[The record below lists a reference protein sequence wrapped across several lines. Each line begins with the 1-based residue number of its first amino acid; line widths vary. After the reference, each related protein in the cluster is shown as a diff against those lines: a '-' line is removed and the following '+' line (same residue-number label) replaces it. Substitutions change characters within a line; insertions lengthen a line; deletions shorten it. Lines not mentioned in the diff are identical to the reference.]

1 MRTVL
6 VGSDFMYDK
15 DGNLKPI
22 EINTA
27 VGWDGIEKLE
37 EDVDCLNLT
46 SLYTFID
53 DNNFQTVHYIGA
65 IDYFHKTLET
75 HYSGSLITY
84 EFHPVDKNALTI
96 PNIEDNNTTLIIRS
110 AYDTTA
116 LVDETYCRDKVNFMN
131 LIKDQSFG
139 SQFAYMDE
147 SGAVV
152 SNITTITDNGIHPNF
167 ILKSRLPGYD
177 AEVYPKLFKV
187 SNQTELDTVISE
199 NVTADHFLM
208 ENYVNEE
215 NAWNGHL
222 KVIRSLNLLFPPNL
236 ESIQLGQYTKI
247 NHNFLQEN
255 VTYNS
260 TFELDSSFRESY
272 LTNLQIKWQPK
283 LLDTDTVEM
292 ADGTFKTALD
302 LQIGDLIKTID
313 IPNTNGITGT
323 SQEYI
328 YNDLTYSGLVS
339 NTIYSTNE
347 VTDKKKVNRLAILC
361 QLTFEDGSIWEDTM
375 GSSYLVDIDG
385 VIQFKRIDNLK
396 AGDVVLLL
404 NSNNDNLEFIRKTIV
419 SNIESK
425 SVFSGWIISV
435 ANEHLFL
442 TKTTTSTNN
451 GSYVSIDESYVSI
464 EHNFDSCP
472 RYACFNQCY
481 NNPSNSCAACPKS
494 FRFCCDGYCSSF

>member
-6 VGSDFMYDK
+6 IGSDFMYDK

-27 VGWDGIEKLE
+27 VGWDGIEKIE
-37 EDVDCLNLT
+37 ENEDCLDLT
-46 SLYTFID
+46 DLYTFID
-53 DNNFQTVHYIGA
+53 DNNFQNVHYIGV

-75 HYSGSLITY
+75 HYSGSSITY
-84 EFHPVDKNALTI
+84 EFYAVDKNAITI
-96 PNIEDNNTTLIIRS
+96 PNIEDNDTTLIIRS

-116 LVDETYCRDKVNFMN
+116 LVDDTYCRDKVNFMN

-147 SGAVV
+147 SGAII
-152 SNITTITDNGIHPNF
+152 NHITTITDNGIHPNF
-167 ILKSRLPGYD
+167 VLKSRLPGYD
-177 AEVYPKLFKV
+177 NEVYPKFFKV
-187 SNQTELDTVISE
+187 SNQTELDIVISE
-199 NVTADHFLM
+199 NVTADYFLM
-208 ENYVNEE
+208 ENYVNGEK
-215 NAWNGHL
+215 AWNGHL
-222 KVIRSLNLLFPPNL
+222 KVIRSLNLLYPPTL

-247 NHNFLQEN
+247 NHNFLQES

-260 TFELDSSFRESY
+260 TFELDPSFRESY
-272 LTNLQIKWQPK
+272 LTNLQTRWQPK
-283 LLDTDTVEM
+283 LLDTDMVEM

-313 IPNTNGITGT
+313 IPKTDGTTGT

-328 YNDLTYSGLVS
+328 YNNLTYSGLIS
-339 NTIYSTNE
+339 NTIYSANE
-347 VTDKKKVNRLAILC
+347 VTNKKKINRLAIISK
-361 QLTFEDGSIWEDTM
+361 LTFEDESTWEDTI

-385 VIQFKRIDNLK
+385 AIQFKRIDNLQ

-425 SVFSGWIISV
+425 SIFSGWIISV

-442 TKTTTSTNN
+442 TKPTTSTNN
-451 GSYVSIDESYVSI
+451 ESYVSSYVSI
-464 EHNFDSCP
+464 EHNFYTCP
-472 RYACFNQCY
+472 RYACFNTCY
-481 NNPSNSCAACPKS
+481 NNPYNSCASCPKS
-494 FRFCCDGYCSSF
+494 ARWCCDGYCNNF